1 MRWLLPTCRCL
12 LVLAAG
18 LVSGLAGGCT
28 SHGSASTDGD
38 EQGGA
43 RLASASDTVGRGP
56 SDASDVYAALETPVS
71 YPELEKRFLMMQTD
85 KGTEF
90 YELGEPTRPY
100 GKAD

>member
-1 MRWLLPTCRCL
+1 M
-12 LVLAAG
+12 
-18 LVSGLAGGCT
+18 GGE
-28 SHGSASTDGD
+28 DK
-38 EQGGA
+38 
-43 RLASASDTVGRGP
+43 P
-56 SDASDVYAALETPVS
+56 IDVVS